1 MNKQPKVVIIGSAN
15 IDLIMRTIR
24 IPRAGEILTDG
35 KFSTACGGKGAN
47 QAVALARLGASVEFI
62 GRIGQDPFGEI
73 LFQNLKNEGV
83 LTSNTV
89 RDPQYHTGTVSILV
103 NAQGD
108 NAMVADYGSNL
119 QLGPDDIEQAADSI
133 QTADLVLLQCEVP
146 ESPNLCALSI
156 AKDAGIPVIINPASI
171 IPSSLDMLKG
181 TYLITPNLVEAEALA
196 DLTGRN
202 LSSET
207 NPFRKAEEA
216 AQSLID
222 AGIERI
228 IVTLGSKGSMCV
240 TPKIKKHF
248 GTFPTNQV
256 DATGAGDSF
265 TAAIAYGVATGQSI
279 EDSVVLASA
288 TAAIA
293 VSRLGAQPSFPIINE
308 VQAFLDS
315 HTIS

>member
-1 MNKQPKVVIIGSAN
+1 MNTQPKVVVIGSAN
-15 IDLIMRTIR
+15 IDLIMRIERVPQT
-24 IPRAGEILTDG
+24 GEILTNG

-47 QAVALARLGASVEFI
+47 QAVALARLGANVEFI
-62 GRIGQDPFGEI
+62 GRFGRDPFGEI
-73 LFQNLKNEGV
+73 LLQNLKDSGV
-83 LTSNTV
+83 SVSNIV
-89 RDPQYHTGTVSILV
+89 RDPEYHTGTVSILV
-103 NAQGD
+103 DAQGE
-108 NAMVADYGSNL
+108 NTMVADFGSNL
-119 QLGPDDIEQAADSI
+119 QLCPDDIEKAADSI
-133 QTADLVLLQCEVP
+133 QKSDLVLLQCEVP
-146 ESPNLCALSI
+146 ESPNFCALSI

-181 TYLITPNLVEAEALA
+181 TYLITPNLVEVEALA

-207 NPFRKAEEA
+207 DPFRKAEEA

-228 IVTLGSKGSMCV
+228 VVTIGSKGSVCV
-240 TPKIKKHF
+240 TPEIKKHF
-248 GTFPTNQV
+248 GTFSTNQV

-293 VSRLGAQPSFPIINE
+293 VSRLGAQPSFPIIDE

-315 HTIS
+315 HTLS